1 MERVTD
7 KCLAVVAVD
16 VELRPEEIP
25 KNIFKKLYEK
35 CLKVKWTNLF
45 VLVALHLTAI
55 VGYIYNL
62 NHDVKL
68 NTVWFVVLIG
78 LFSGLG
84 MSVGAHR
91 LWAHRSFKA
100 RLPLRIFLVLC
111 QTMTMNGSAF
121 SYARDHRTHH
131 KYSDTDA
138 DPKNPSRGLFYSH
151 VGWWM
156 LKKSQNVKDHGNKL
170 DFEDLRKDW
179 MLRMQH
185 RFYSPL
191 FILFGLI
198 LPTII
203 PYYGWNENILTS
215 FYLCGVIRTVVVLHH
230 LFTVNSIAHFF
241 GHRPYDFRIR
251 PTENRL
257 VIYLSLGEG
266 NHNYHHTFPYDYS
279 SSEKKAWEFFNP
291 STLFIDLNR
300 MLGLAYDCKKASRAV
315 IEGTIKRKGIP
326 AHFDPPMNLFLRIIS
341 GTFDWVIGL
350 LMAMWPI
357 YPIVLFKYLTGQ
369 AIIVM

>member
-1 MERVTD
+1 MESSQ
-7 KCLAVVAVD
+7 KCLTVDIEFRTEETSKNFYKKIYENVVK
-16 VELRPEEIP
+16 I
-25 KNIFKKLYEK
+25 
-35 CLKVKWTNLF
+35 KWCN
-45 VLVALHLTAI
+45 VLVLLTI
-55 VGYIYNL
+55 HMLTVVGYLYL
-62 NHDVKL
+62 CTHDIKL
-68 NTVWFVVLIG
+68 KTVTLASVIG
-78 LFSGLG
+78 LLSGLG

-100 RLPLRIFLVLC
+100 RFGLRLFLAIF

-131 KYSDTDA
+131 KYSDTEA

-151 VGWWM
+151 VGWWL

-170 DFEDLRKDW
+170 DFSDLKGDW
-179 MLRMQH
+179 ILRMQH
-185 RFYSPL
+185 RYYSPL
-191 FILFGLI
+191 FLLLGLI
-198 LPTII
+198 LPTLI
-203 PYYGWNENILTS
+203 PYYCWQEDLLIS
-215 FYLCGVIRTVVVLHH
+215 FYLCCIIRTVVVLHH

-291 STLFIDLNR
+291 STLFIDLCCL
-300 MLGLAYDCKKASRAV
+300 LGVAYDCKKASKAV
-315 IEGTIKRKGIP
+315 IDGTIRRKGV
-326 AHFDPPMNLFLRIIS
+326 AAYFDPPRSLCFRICS
-341 GTFDWVIGL
+341 GLFDWVFGL
-350 LMAMWPI
+350 LFALWPV
-357 YPIVLFKYLTGQ
+357 YPILLYKYFTNQTLVVTL
-369 AIIVM
+369 